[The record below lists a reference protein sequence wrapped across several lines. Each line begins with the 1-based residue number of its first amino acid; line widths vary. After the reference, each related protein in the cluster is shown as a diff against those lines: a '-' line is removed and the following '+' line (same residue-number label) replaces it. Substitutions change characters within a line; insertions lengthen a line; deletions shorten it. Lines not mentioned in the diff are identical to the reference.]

1 LGRYSLVDHLQAQW
15 CLFLFVVVVVCCN
28 LVVNNVV
35 DLSLVDL
42 EDIVVGVGH
51 RRVGLGIVVVV
62 VDLAM
67 AGRIEVGVVFGI
79 DLVVGLFD
87 SLVA

>member
-15 CLFLFVVVVVCCN
+15 CLFLVVVVVVACCN
-28 LVVNNVV
+28 LVNKVV
-35 DLSLVDL
+35 DLTLVDL

-51 RRVGLGIVVVV
+51 RRVGLGIVVG
-62 VDLAM
+62 LAV
-67 AGRIEVGVVFGI
+67 AGRIEVGVMFGI
-79 DLVVGLFD
+79 GLVVGLFD

>member
-15 CLFLFVVVVVCCN
+15 CLFLVVVVVACCN
-28 LVVNNVV
+28 LVVNKVV
-35 DLSLVDL
+35 DPTLVDL
-42 EDIVVGVGH
+42 EYIVVGVGH

-62 VDLAM
+62 VDLAV

-79 DLVVGLFD
+79 GLVVGLFD